1 MEKTKNPVPFFLFIN
16 RFQLF
21 FISLVLFMSFLMLL
35 IKKMKT
41 VFYTPLQEFSQIFN
55 NDYFDG
61 QA

>member
-1 MEKTKNPVPFFLFIN
+1 
-16 RFQLF
+16 
-21 FISLVLFMSFLMLL
+21 MLL